1 MARKTKVDFSGVESY
16 NIPGEGKKHVRIMKV
31 EEATSQGGNDVL
43 KFTFEVVKGEDKG
56 CRIIESFSLAE
67 NALWKLKSLLQ
78 ALGMKCDKKVTLD
91 LDKLEGKELVIEVK
105 HEEYNGTTRAKSN
118 AFFKVGADSDEDED
132 DDDEEEDDDE
142 EDEEDEEEDEKPAKK
157 PSKKESKKEPKK
169 ESKKTSKKPVEE
181 DEEDDEDEDWDDEDE
196 EDEKPAKKSSKKTA
210 KSDSKKSSKKPK
222 KVEEDEDDD
231 DDDDWDDED

>member
-132 DDDEEEDDDE
+132 DDDEEEDEDDE
-142 EDEEDEEEDEKPAKK
+142 EEDEEEEEKPKK
-157 PSKKESKKEPKK
+157 SSKKSKKDDKK
-169 ESKKTSKKPVEE
+169 SSKKSKKSEPEE
-181 DEEDDEDEDWDDEDE
+181 DEDEDDDWDDEDDE
-196 EDEKPAKKSSKKTA
+196 EDEKPAKSSKKSKKEDKKA
-210 KSDSKKSSKKPK
+210 DKKSSKKSK
-222 KVEEDEDDD
+222 KVEDEDEEDDD
-231 DDDDWDDED
+231 DDWEDD

>member
-118 AFFKVGADSDEDED
+118 AFFKVGADSDEDEED
-132 DDDEEEDDDE
+132 DDDEEEDEDDE
-142 EDEEDEEEDEKPAKK
+142 EDEEEEEKPKK
-157 PSKKESKKEPKK
+157 SSKKSKKDDKK
-169 ESKKTSKKPVEE
+169 SSKKSKKSEPEE
-181 DEEDDEDEDWDDEDE
+181 DEDEDDDWDDEDDE
-196 EDEKPAKKSSKKTA
+196 EDEKPAKSSKKSKKEDKKA
-210 KSDSKKSSKKPK
+210 DKKSSKKSK
-222 KVEEDEDDD
+222 KVEDEDEEDDD
-231 DDDDWDDED
+231 DDWEDD

>member
-118 AFFKVGADSDEDED
+118 TFFKVGADSDEDED
-132 DDDEEEDDDE
+132 DDDEEEDEDDE
-142 EDEEDEEEDEKPAKK
+142 EEDEEEEEKPKKSSKKSKKDDKK
-157 PSKKESKKEPKK
+157 PSKKSKKSEP
-169 ESKKTSKKPVEE
+169 EE
-181 DEEDDEDEDWDDEDE
+181 DEDEDDDWDDEDDE
-196 EDEKPAKKSSKKTA
+196 EDEKPAKSSKKSKKENKKA
-210 KSDSKKSSKKPK
+210 DKKSSKKSK
-222 KVEEDEDDD
+222 KVEDEDEEDDD
-231 DDDDWDDED
+231 DDWEDD

>member
-118 AFFKVGADSDEDED
+118 AFFKVGADSDEDEED
-132 DDDEEEDDDE
+132 DDDEEEDEDDE
-142 EDEEDEEEDEKPAKK
+142 EEDEEEEEKPKK
-157 PSKKESKKEPKK
+157 SSKKSKKDDKK
-169 ESKKTSKKPVEE
+169 SSKKSKKSEPEE
-181 DEEDDEDEDWDDEDE
+181 DEDGDDDWDDEDDE
-196 EDEKPAKKSSKKTA
+196 EDEKPAKSSKKSKKEDKKA
-210 KSDSKKSSKKPK
+210 DKKSSKKSK
-222 KVEEDEDDD
+222 KVEDEDEEDDD
-231 DDDDWDDED
+231 DDWEDD

>member
-1 MARKTKVDFSGVESY
+1 MARKAKVDFTGVESY

-132 DDDEEEDDDE
+132 DDDEEEDEDDE
-142 EDEEDEEEDEKPAKK
+142 EEDEEEEEKPKKSSKKAKK
-157 PSKKESKKEPKK
+157 DDKKSSKKSKKSEP
-169 ESKKTSKKPVEE
+169 EE
-181 DEEDDEDEDWDDEDE
+181 DEDEDDDWDDEDDE
-196 EDEKPAKKSSKKTA
+196 EDEKPAKSSKKSKKEDKKA
-210 KSDSKKSSKKPK
+210 DKKSSKKSK
-222 KVEEDEDDD
+222 KVEDEDEEDDD

>member
-16 NIPGEGKKHVRIMKV
+16 NIPEEGKKHVRIMKV

-43 KFTFEVVKGEDKG
+43 KFTFEVIKGDDKG

-67 NALWKLKSLLQ
+67 NALWKLKGLLQ

-132 DDDEEEDDDE
+132 EDDEEEEDE
-142 EDEEDEEEDEKPAKK
+142 DNEEDEEEEKK
-157 PSKKESKKEPKK
+157 PKKSSKKSKKDDKK
-169 ESKKTSKKPVEE
+169 SSKKPKKSEPEEEE
-181 DEEDDEDEDWDDEDE
+181 DEDDDWDDEDDEDDE
-196 EDEKPAKKSSKKTA
+196 EDEKPAKTSKKS
-210 KSDSKKSSKKPK
+210 KKEDKKSSKKSK
-222 KVEEDEDDD
+222 KVEDEDEEDDD
-231 DDDDWDDED
+231 DDWEDD

>member
-16 NIPGEGKKHVRIMKV
+16 NIPEEGKKHVRIMKV

-43 KFTFEVVKGEDKG
+43 KFTFEVIKGDDKG

-67 NALWKLKSLLQ
+67 NALWKLKGLLQ

-132 DDDEEEDDDE
+132 EDDEEEEDE
-142 EDEEDEEEDEKPAKK
+142 DNEEDEEEEKK
-157 PSKKESKKEPKK
+157 P
-169 ESKKTSKKPVEE
+169 
-181 DEEDDEDEDWDDEDE
+181 
-196 EDEKPAKKSSKKTA
+196 KKSSKKS
-210 KSDSKKSSKKPK
+210 KKDDKKSSKKPK
-222 KVEEDEDDD
+222 KSEPEEEEDE
-231 DDDDWDDED
+231 DDDWDDEDDEDDEKPAKTSKKSKKEDKKSSKKSKKVEDEDEEDDDDDWEDD

>member
-118 AFFKVGADSDEDED
+118 AFFKVGADSDEDEED
-132 DDDEEEDDDE
+132 DDDEEEDEDDE
-142 EDEEDEEEDEKPAKK
+142 EDEEEEEKPKK
-157 PSKKESKKEPKK
+157 SSKKSKKDDKK
-169 ESKKTSKKPVEE
+169 SSKKSKKSEP
-181 DEEDDEDEDWDDEDE
+181 EEDDDEDDDWDDEDDE
-196 EDEKPAKKSSKKTA
+196 EDEKPAKSSKKSKKEDKKA
-210 KSDSKKSSKKPK
+210 DKKSSKKSK
-222 KVEEDEDDD
+222 KVEDEDEEDDD
-231 DDDDWDDED
+231 DDWEDD

>member
-16 NIPGEGKKHVRIMKV
+16 NIPEEGKKHVRILKV

-43 KFTFEVVKGEDKG
+43 KFTFEVIKGADKG

-67 NALWKLKSLLQ
+67 NALWKLKGLLQ

-132 DDDEEEDDDE
+132 D
-142 EDEEDEEEDEKPAKK
+142 EEDEEEDEDEEEEEEEEEKPKK
-157 PSKKESKKEPKK
+157 SSKKDKKSSKK
-169 ESKKTSKKPVEE
+169 SKKSEPE
-181 DEEDDEDEDWDDEDE
+181 DEDEDEDEDWEDEDEDDE
-196 EDEKPAKKSSKKTA
+196 EDEKPAKSSKKS
-210 KSDSKKSSKKPK
+210 KKDNKKESKKSSKKSK
-222 KVEEDEDDD
+222 KVEDEDEEDDD
-231 DDDDWDDED
+231 DDWEDD

>member
-118 AFFKVGADSDEDED
+118 AFFKVGADSDEDEED
-132 DDDEEEDDDE
+132 DDDEEEDEDDE
-142 EDEEDEEEDEKPAKK
+142 EEDEEEEEKPKK
-157 PSKKESKKEPKK
+157 SSKKSKKDDKK
-169 ESKKTSKKPVEE
+169 SSKKSKKSEPEE
-181 DEEDDEDEDWDDEDE
+181 DEDGDDDWYDEDDE
-196 EDEKPAKKSSKKTA
+196 EDEKPAKSSKKSKKEDKKA
-210 KSDSKKSSKKPK
+210 DKKSSKKSK
-222 KVEEDEDDD
+222 KVEDEDEEDDD
-231 DDDDWDDED
+231 DDWEDD

>member
-16 NIPGEGKKHVRIMKV
+16 NIPGEGKKHVRIVKV

-105 HEEYNGTTRAKSN
+105 YEEYNGTTRAKSN

-132 DDDEEEDDDE
+132 D
-142 EDEEDEEEDEKPAKK
+142 EEDEEEDEDEEEKPKK
-157 PSKKESKKEPKK
+157 SSKKDKKSSKK
-169 ESKKTSKKPVEE
+169 SKKSEPE
-181 DEEDDEDEDWDDEDE
+181 DEDEDEDEDWEDEDEDDE
-196 EDEKPAKKSSKKTA
+196 EDEKPAKSSKKS
-210 KSDSKKSSKKPK
+210 KKDNKKESKKSSKKSK
-222 KVEEDEDDD
+222 KVEDEDEEDDD
-231 DDDDWDDED
+231 DDWEDD

>member
-16 NIPGEGKKHVRIMKV
+16 NIPEEGKKHVRIMKV
-31 EEATSQGGNDVL
+31 EQATSQGGNDVL
-43 KFTFEVVKGEDKG
+43 KFTFEVIKGDDKG

-67 NALWKLKSLLQ
+67 NALWKLKGLLQ

-132 DDDEEEDDDE
+132 EDDEEEEDE
-142 EDEEDEEEDEKPAKK
+142 DNEEDEEEEKK
-157 PSKKESKKEPKK
+157 P
-169 ESKKTSKKPVEE
+169 
-181 DEEDDEDEDWDDEDE
+181 
-196 EDEKPAKKSSKKTA
+196 KKSSKKS
-210 KSDSKKSSKKPK
+210 KKDDKKSSKKPK
-222 KVEEDEDDD
+222 KSEPEEEEDE
-231 DDDDWDDED
+231 DDDWDDEDDEDDEKPAKTSKKSKKEDKKSSKKSKKVEDEDEEDDDDDWEDD

>member
-16 NIPGEGKKHVRIMKV
+16 NIPEEGKKHVRIMKV

-43 KFTFEVVKGEDKG
+43 KFTFEVIKGDDKG

-67 NALWKLKSLLQ
+67 NALWKLKGLLQ

-118 AFFKVGADSDEDED
+118 AFFKVGADSDEDEED
-132 DDDEEEDDDE
+132 DDDEEEDEDDE
-142 EDEEDEEEDEKPAKK
+142 EEYEEEEEKPKKSSKKSKKDDKKSSKKSKKSEPEEDED
-157 PSKKESKKEPKK
+157 
-169 ESKKTSKKPVEE
+169 
-181 DEEDDEDEDWDDEDE
+181 EDDDWDDEDE
-196 EDEKPAKKSSKKTA
+196 EDDEEDEKPAKTSKKSKKEDKKSSKK
-210 KSDSKKSSKKPK
+210 SK
-222 KVEEDEDDD
+222 KVEDEDEEDDD
-231 DDDDWDDED
+231 DDWEDD

>member
-118 AFFKVGADSDEDED
+118 AFFKVGADSDEDEED
-132 DDDEEEDDDE
+132 DDDEEEDEYDE
-142 EDEEDEEEDEKPAKK
+142 EEDEEEEEKPKK
-157 PSKKESKKEPKK
+157 SSKKSKKDDKK
-169 ESKKTSKKPVEE
+169 SSKKSKKSEPEE
-181 DEEDDEDEDWDDEDE
+181 DEDEDDDWDDEDDE
-196 EDEKPAKKSSKKTA
+196 EDEKPAKSSKKSKKEDKKA
-210 KSDSKKSSKKPK
+210 DKKSSKKSK
-222 KVEEDEDDD
+222 KVEDEDEEDDD
-231 DDDDWDDED
+231 DDWEDD

>member
-16 NIPGEGKKHVRIMKV
+16 NIPEEGKKHVRILKV

-43 KFTFEVVKGEDKG
+43 KFTFEVIKGDDKG

-67 NALWKLKSLLQ
+67 NALWKLKGLLQ

-132 DDDEEEDDDE
+132 D
-142 EDEEDEEEDEKPAKK
+142 EEDEEEDEDEEEKPKK
-157 PSKKESKKEPKK
+157 SSKKDKKSSKK
-169 ESKKTSKKPVEE
+169 SKKSEPE
-181 DEEDDEDEDWDDEDE
+181 DEDEDEDEDWEDEDEDDE
-196 EDEKPAKKSSKKTA
+196 EDEKPAKSSKKS
-210 KSDSKKSSKKPK
+210 KKDNKKESKKSSKKSK
-222 KVEEDEDDD
+222 KVEDEDEEDDD
-231 DDDDWDDED
+231 DDWEDD

>member
-118 AFFKVGADSDEDED
+118 AFFKVGADSDEDEED
-132 DDDEEEDDDE
+132 DDDEEEDEDDE
-142 EDEEDEEEDEKPAKK
+142 EEDEEEEEKPKK
-157 PSKKESKKEPKK
+157 SSKKSKKDDKK
-169 ESKKTSKKPVEE
+169 SSKKSKKSEPEE
-181 DEEDDEDEDWDDEDE
+181 DEDEDEDDDWDDEDDE
-196 EDEKPAKKSSKKTA
+196 EDEKPAKSSKKSKKEDKKA
-210 KSDSKKSSKKPK
+210 DKKSSKKSK
-222 KVEEDEDDD
+222 KVEDEDEEDDD
-231 DDDDWDDED
+231 DDWEDD